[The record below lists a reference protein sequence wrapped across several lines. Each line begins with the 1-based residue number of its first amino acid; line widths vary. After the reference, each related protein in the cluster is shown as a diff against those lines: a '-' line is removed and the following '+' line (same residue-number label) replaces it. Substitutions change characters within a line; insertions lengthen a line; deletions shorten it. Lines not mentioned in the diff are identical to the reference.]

1 MAKQERF
8 IIEPTV
14 FEQDI
19 EVTGTS
25 TFLDKLVINGLTLE
39 TNPTLNFGPGIIT
52 DEVVLSFSTLD
63 YDSAAVTLSVVNESD
78 SELYTASFSVGS
90 NGVTSLLSSLYGVV
104 DLWGLDKPVLTT
116 ALVGNLVEVYLSIN
130 KEVSVEVVLDARL
143 YTT

>member
-90 NGVTSLLSSLYGVV
+90 SGVTSLLSSLYGVV